1 MRSDLIARS
10 LPGSDVDGLRRAL
23 LIAIACL
30 PAVARAAAPARIAWL
45 APGTAGKQGHYVEA
59 FRLGMRENGLAEGR
73 DYVLDV
79 QYAEGHYERFPAMA
93 DAALKRDPAVVIA
106 VAVPAVRILQK
117 ATRTVPIVFVSTTD
131 PVGSG
136 LVASLARPGGNT
148 TGICNQAEESVTKY
162 IDLLREALPPAKRVA
177 VLLNT
182 ANSANVK
189 SFERVREFAQGL
201 AITAEPFGAAT
212 PEELNAAFRAI
223 AQYRP
228 DALLMI
234 ADSMLFETHERI
246 VAFALQERIATIA
259 PTPEHGES
267 GMLLAYGASRPEMY
281 RRAAAY
287 VRRILAGAKP
297 ADLPV
302 EQPTRF
308 DLVINQRTAK
318 TLGVRIPNT
327 VLLRADRVID

>member
-1 MRSDLIARS
+1 MAQRADPTGAD
-10 LPGSDVDGLRRAL
+10 PLRRAL
-23 LIAIACL
+23 LAALACL
-30 PAVARAAAPARIAWL
+30 PVAARAAVPARIAWL
-45 APGTAGKQGHYVEA
+45 APGTADKQGHYVEA
-59 FRLGMRENGLAEGR
+59 FRQGMRDNGLVEGR
-73 DYVLDV
+73 DYLLEV

-117 ATRTVPIVFVSTTD
+117 ATRSVPIVFISTTD

-136 LVASLARPGGNT
+136 LVASLAHPGGNT

-162 IDLLREALPPAKRVA
+162 VDLVREALPQATRVA
-177 VLLNT
+177 VLINA
-182 ANSANVK
+182 ANSANQK
-189 SFERVREFAQGL
+189 SFERVRDFARGSGI
-201 AITAEPFGAAT
+201 AAEPFGAAT
-212 PEELNAAFRAI
+212 PEELAGTFRTI

-234 ADSMLFETHERI
+234 ADSMLFDAHERI
-246 VAFALQERIATIA
+246 VAFALKERIATIA
-259 PTPEHGES
+259 PTPEHGAS

-281 RRAAAY
+281 RRAATY
-287 VRRILAGAKP
+287 VRKILAGAKP

-308 DLVINQRTAK
+308 DLVVNQRTARA
-318 TLGVRIPNT
+318 LGVQIPRS
-327 VLLRADRVID
+327 VLMRADQVID